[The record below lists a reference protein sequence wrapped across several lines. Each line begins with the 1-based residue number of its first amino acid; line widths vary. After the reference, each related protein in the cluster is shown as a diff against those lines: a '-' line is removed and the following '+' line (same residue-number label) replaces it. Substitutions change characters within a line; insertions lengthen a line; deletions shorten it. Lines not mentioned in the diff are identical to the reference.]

1 VDLAGG
7 RNSGS
12 DYGSICHLQEEKE
25 MRTMDKESKAA
36 YDMQYAKENLQQI
49 KFTLNKRTDADLL
62 EWLNKQENKQK
73 YLKELI
79 RKDMTGV

>member
-1 VDLAGG
+1 
-7 RNSGS
+7 
-12 DYGSICHLQEEKE
+12 

>member
-1 VDLAGG
+1 
-7 RNSGS
+7 
-12 DYGSICHLQEEKE
+12 
-25 MRTMDKESKAA
+25 MDKESKAA

-79 RKDMTGV
+79 RKDMTEV

>member
-1 VDLAGG
+1 
-7 RNSGS
+7 
-12 DYGSICHLQEEKE
+12 
-25 MRTMDKESKAA
+25 MDKESKAA

>member
-1 VDLAGG
+1 
-7 RNSGS
+7 
-12 DYGSICHLQEEKE
+12 
-25 MRTMDKESKAA
+25 MDKESKAA

-73 YLKELI
+73 YMKELI

>member
-1 VDLAGG
+1 M
-7 RNSGS
+7 
-12 DYGSICHLQEEKE
+12 QEEKE

>member
-1 VDLAGG
+1 
-7 RNSGS
+7 
-12 DYGSICHLQEEKE
+12 
-25 MRTMDKESKAA
+25 MDKESKAA

-79 RKDMTGV
+79 RKDMTGE